1 MPPGRGSSGLSVER
15 PAITV
20 RGMKTRLFL
29 ASALVLSLAAS
40 ACGGEKKPAESPES
54 NAGIT
59 ETSAKEDM
67 PPPPAK
73 EGDAPAAAPAE
84 TKAEAPGAAGGVIK
98 LAAMKVSPVKKGK
111 DKAVELKED
120 GTVTIDGKPAA
131 KIKGDQVDSSGGT
144 SMLTVG
150 VDGSLVGNGVK
161 PGYKFEGD
169 ELVHENG
176 MKLTV
181 GDDGTINS
189 TRDGKS
195 EPIAKAEGGAATA
208 KRAALIATVL
218 WMTVPTSA
226 PAPAAAKAPAK
237 PAKK

>member
-1 MPPGRGSSGLSVER
+1 
-15 PAITV
+15 
-20 RGMKTRLFL
+20 MKTRLFL
-29 ASALVLSLAAS
+29 SSALVLALAAP
-40 ACGGEKKPAESPES
+40 ACGGDKKPASSPES

-67 PPPPAK
+67 PPPPSK
-73 EGDAPAAAPAE
+73 DAPATTPPAE
-84 TKAEAPGAAGGVIK
+84 TKVDGPGAAGGVIK
-98 LAAMKVSPVKKGK
+98 LAAMKITPAKKGK
-111 DKAVELKED
+111 DKPVELKDD
-120 GTVTIDGKPAA
+120 GTVSIDGKPAA

-169 ELVHENG
+169 ELVHESG
-176 MKLTV
+176 VKLSV
-181 GDDGTINS
+181 GDDGTINV
-189 TRDGKS
+189 TKDGKS
-195 EPIAKAEGGAATA
+195 EPLAKAEGGAATA

-218 WMTVPTSA
+218 WMTVPTGSA
-226 PAPAAAKAPAK
+226 SKAATPPSGGKDAKPTVAKPDTK